1 MTQNTLGNLNN
12 HLFMQLE
19 RLGDESMSP
28 EELQQE
34 IKRANAVASV
44 AQQVVSNGELVL
56 KARKYYD
63 IDDRMN
69 VNAKIPKM
77 LEG

>member
-19 RLGDESMSP
+19 RLGDESLTR
-28 EELQQE
+28 EELQSE

>member
-19 RLGDESMSP
+19 RLGDEDMSP

>member
-1 MTQNTLGNLNN
+1 MTQNTLGDLNN

-19 RLGDESMSP
+19 RLGDESLSR
-28 EELQQE
+28 EELQSE

-44 AQQVVSNGELVL
+44 AQQVVSNNRLNL
-56 KARKYYD
+56 D
-63 IDDRMN
+63 
-69 VNAKIPKM
+69 AKKPRM